1 MRVLAID
8 ASLRNTGVAI
18 VDANNGK
25 PQSVYFGTIHNKS
38 AMRPSSCLVCIRD
51 RLAELIR
58 EHAPDCCALES
69 VIYVQSYKT
78 AIILGAAR
86 GAAILAAAEKGLPVF
101 EYPPK
106 RIKQSTVGRG
116 GARQES
122 GRVHGARA
130 AWSNRNAGC
139 RRRRRAGNRSYSPAH
154 ARGSGAW
161 SSGRN
166 ANMNL
171 ADGTT
176 GAERRLA
183 KTFGTAARPN
193 LHVRWLGR
201 TEFAHALALQEEL
214 AAKKREDASLEDQLL
229 LLEHEPVYTI
239 GRTPDRSSLSA
250 TGRIRRG
257 ELGAAHLP
265 HPVFSI
271 NRGGQ
276 ATYHG
281 PGQLMGYP
289 IIDLRRCGQDLHK
302 YLRWLEQ
309 LLIDLLAQYDIAAQR
324 RESLTGVWV
333 ENRKIASIG
342 VGVRHWI
349 TMHGFALNVGGDL
362 SPFDHIV
369 PCGINDVAITSM
381 EKETK
386 KSFTVASVAP
396 TLEKLTLDSIV
407 TLRVAPE
414 TQVMNA

>member
-1 MRVLAID
+1 
-8 ASLRNTGVAI
+8 
-18 VDANNGK
+18 
-25 PQSVYFGTIHNKS
+25 
-38 AMRPSSCLVCIRD
+38 
-51 RLAELIR
+51 
-58 EHAPDCCALES
+58 
-69 VIYVQSYKT
+69 
-78 AIILGAAR
+78 
-86 GAAILAAAEKGLPVF
+86 
-101 EYPPK
+101 
-106 RIKQSTVGRG
+106 
-116 GARQES
+116 
-122 GRVHGARA
+122 
-130 AWSNRNAGC
+130 
-139 RRRRRAGNRSYSPAH
+139 
-154 ARGSGAW
+154 
-161 SSGRN
+161 
-166 ANMNL
+166 MNL

-176 GAERRLA
+176 GAARRFA

-239 GRTPDRSSLSA
+239 GRTPDRSSL
-250 TGRIRRG
+250 
-257 ELGAAHLP
+257 LGSTHLP

-309 LLIDLLAQYDIAAQR
+309 LLIDLLARYDIAAQR

-349 TMHGFALNVGGDL
+349 TMHGFALNVCGDL

-369 PCGINDVAITSM
+369 PCGINNVAITSM

-386 KSFTVASVAP
+386 KSFTVANVARAV
-396 TLEKLTLDSIV
+396 EKLASNSIV